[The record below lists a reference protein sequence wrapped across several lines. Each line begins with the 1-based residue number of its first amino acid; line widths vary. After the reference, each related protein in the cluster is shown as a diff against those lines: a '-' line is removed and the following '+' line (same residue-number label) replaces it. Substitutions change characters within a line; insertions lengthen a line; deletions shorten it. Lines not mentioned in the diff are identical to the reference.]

1 MNPEIGKAS
10 AEEAAEAIKALLS
23 DTDMLFITAGFGGGT
38 GTGASPVIAKKIG
51 ERDGYLNSWRGY
63 KTISMGRR

>member
-23 DTDMLFITAGFGGGT
+23 DTDMLFITLDSVEARVLE
-38 GTGASPVIAKKIG
+38 PVQLLQKLRK
-51 ERDGYLNSWRGY
+51 RW
-63 KTISMGRR
+63 IS